1 MDALNFKTSIE
12 TKTAVGLVSPLQ
24 LITKNYDYL
33 TLYMSLHYQNQRPN
47 PNQLTIF
54 KHTLLLHKAYNS
66 DSMSNDWTHFNIQDM
81 CVKFHNISKY
91 LSTKIKILEEQLV
104 NMFPEHWLE
113 TTALGIQFESKF
125 IEHLQPIFTIIS
137 THLTPA
143 VKFVTTNSTRVSKI
157 DWTYRLLWLRPQQF
171 YTSQTNPVSL
181 FSATKRN

>member
-47 PNQLTIF
+47 PNQLTIC

-81 CVKFHNISKY
+81 CVKFHNISNFKSGNNLLANRFTILNGKIEKLRLNDSY
-91 LSTKIKILEEQLV
+91 ESFKIKC
-104 NMFPEHWLE
+104 
-113 TTALGIQFESKF
+113 K
-125 IEHLQPIFTIIS
+125 
-137 THLTPA
+137 
-143 VKFVTTNSTRVSKI
+143 
-157 DWTYRLLWLRPQQF
+157 
-171 YTSQTNPVSL
+171 
-181 FSATKRN
+181 